1 MAKAVWNGAIL
12 AESEDIALVESNPY
26 FPKGSVNWD
35 LFRKSD
41 VTKPTYCHWKGL
53 ATYYDITVDGET
65 NAGSCWIYEE
75 PYKEA
80 SIITNR
86 VAFWKGIEMIDAP
99 EGSGLIESQ
108 PSLRGG
114 KTGWEALCWLIRNS
128 KEMVHS
134 ADDITRNTDIPES
147 GIEEA
152 WAVYDVQRYA
162 GRYKWRLAGGGDTG
176 EPVRI
181 EKTE

>member
-1 MAKAVWNGAIL
+1 
-12 AESEDIALVESNPY
+12 
-26 FPKGSVNWD
+26 
-35 LFRKSD
+35 
-41 VTKPTYCHWKGL
+41 
-53 ATYYDITVDGET
+53 
-65 NAGSCWIYEE
+65 
-75 PYKEA
+75 
-80 SIITNR
+80 
-86 VAFWKGIEMIDAP
+86 MIDAP

-128 KEMVHS
+128 KEKAHS

-147 GIEEA
+147 GIEKA

-162 GRYKWRLAGGGDTG
+162 SKYKWRLAGGDNTG